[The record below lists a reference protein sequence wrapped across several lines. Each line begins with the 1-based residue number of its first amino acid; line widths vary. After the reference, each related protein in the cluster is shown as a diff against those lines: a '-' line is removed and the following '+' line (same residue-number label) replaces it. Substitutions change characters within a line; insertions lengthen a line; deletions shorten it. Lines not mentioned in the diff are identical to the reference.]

1 VNSMTHPGKW
11 RSSSSLSGKAHD
23 GTIYVRGSP
32 EPPNVFEHGTG
43 IAYESGQGVCHFSH
57 TSTFCFAPRGVP
69 GPPAGG
75 FLSWYLPRYPHSIKT
90 QSESTH
96 LTSTWRLVYSFHTS
110 HVAPP
115 MSRTFISESPR
126 PAFSIR
132 IENPEVKLICVWI
145 PGVMS

>member
-1 VNSMTHPGKW
+1 MYQVRAYAT
-11 RSSSSLSGKAHD
+11 SL
-23 GTIYVRGSP
+23 TLLL
-32 EPPNVFEHGTG
+32 
-43 IAYESGQGVCHFSH
+43 
-57 TSTFCFAPRGVP
+57 FALPSAGFQAPPRG
-69 GPPAGG
+69 A

-115 MSRTFISESPR
+115 MSRTFTSESHR

-132 IENPEVKLICVWI
+132 IENPEVKLLCSLDSWRYELD
-145 PGVMS
+145 SFWA